1 MTSPYRYIF
10 FIYFIQI
17 IVIVKHILE
26 NTLGHKNSTQM
37 RGIDAMIL
45 SFVRLAILLGLK
57 NAANVESKN
66 YWFNYLA
73 RNIFYWG

>member
-1 MTSPYRYIF
+1 MVISDFTLLFYF
-10 FIYFIQI
+10 LIYLMQI

-45 SFVRLAILLGLK
+45 SFVRLAVLLGLK
-57 NAANVESKN
+57 NAAIEESQN
-66 YWFNYLA
+66 YWLK
-73 RNIFYWG
+73 